1 MGARDRASPHPNL
14 LARAGREYVENREIW
29 EAVQLSVKIMQ
40 FFRCFL
46 TLHNNRKSHTKLSQV
61 GTSLTEEEIRVIKI
75 HYFPAPSQTDRENAV
90 PHIFRFFLF
99 LPRFVGYM

>member
-1 MGARDRASPHPNL
+1 MGSSPALCQNN
-14 LARAGREYVENREIW
+14 AI
-29 EAVQLSVKIMQ
+29 
-40 FFRCFL
+40 FFRCFV